1 MRHTIPAVLACICLL
16 TGCVG
21 SLNQSNILGATT
33 NLVKAAAVSDAELA
47 SVSAQMRQRDDAA
60 NKVAPASSA
69 YARRLAHITERFTS
83 VNGIPLSY
91 KVYLTNQVNANAA
104 PDGSVRVFSGL
115 MDLMTDDELRFVIGH
130 EIGHVALGHSKSR
143 LRTAYA
149 AAAARQAAGI
159 YGQGAS
165 ILSAGTLG
173 DIAEKFVNAQYSQS
187 NELEADAYGMRLL
200 TDNGYP
206 PQAAM
211 SALGKLQG
219 SGGFFSTHPGSRERV
234 EKIRQAIARSSE
246 TASR

>member
-1 MRHTIPAVLACICLL
+1 MRHTLFAILVCACLL

-21 SLNQSNILGATT
+21 GLNQSNILGATT
-33 NLVKAAAVSDAELA
+33 NLVKAVAVSDAELA

-69 YARRLAHITERFTS
+69 YAQRLSRITERFTS
-83 VNGIPLSY
+83 VNGTPLSY

-165 ILSAGTLG
+165 ILSAGVLG

-187 NELEADAYGMRLL
+187 NELEADAYGLRLL

-206 PQAAM
+206 SQAAM

-219 SGGFFSTHPGSRERV
+219 SGGFFSTHPSSQERV
-234 EKIRQAIARSSE
+234 EKIRQAVARSGE
-246 TASR
+246 TVSR

>member
-1 MRHTIPAVLACICLL
+1 MRHTILAVLVSACLL

-21 SLNQSNILGATT
+21 SLNQGNIQGAAS
-33 NLVKAAAVSDAELA
+33 NLVRAAAVSDAELA

-60 NKVAPASSA
+60 NKVAPPSSA
-69 YARRLAHITERFTS
+69 YAQRLNRITERFTS
-83 VNGIPLSY
+83 VNGVPLSY
-91 KVYLTNQVNANAA
+91 KVYLTSQVNANAA

-149 AAAARQAAGI
+149 AAAARQAIGI

-165 ILSAGTLG
+165 ILSAGVLG

-200 TDNGYP
+200 TDNGYS

-219 SGGFFSTHPGSRERV
+219 SGGFFSTHPSSRERV
-234 EKIRQAIARSSE
+234 EKIRQAMARNGE
-246 TASR
+246 TVSR

>member
-1 MRHTIPAVLACICLL
+1 MRHTLFAILVCACLL

-21 SLNQSNILGATT
+21 GLNQSNILGATT
-33 NLVKAAAVSDAELA
+33 NLVKAVAVSDAELA

-69 YARRLAHITERFTS
+69 YAQRLSRITERFTS
-83 VNGIPLSY
+83 VNGTPLSY

-165 ILSAGTLG
+165 ILSAGVLG

-187 NELEADAYGMRLL
+187 NELEADAYGLRLL

-206 PQAAM
+206 SQAAM

-234 EKIRQAIARSSE
+234 EKIRQAMARSNE
-246 TASR
+246 TTSR